1 MQAADGIIFAM
12 TLTRE
17 EVLHIAE
24 LARLELTEDEVEAYR
39 QQLSAVLAYFERL
52 REVDTGDI
60 PPTAS
65 VLPPRSVLRPDEPRP
80 GLSREAL
87 LANAAEVEAGQFR
100 VPPVFE

>member
-1 MQAADGIIFAM
+1 MI
-12 TLTRE
+12 TRE
-17 EVLHIAE
+17 DVLHIAA
-24 LARLELTEDEVEAYR
+24 LARLELTEAEVEEYQR
-39 QQLSAVLAYFERL
+39 QLSAVLEYFSRL
-52 REVDTGDI
+52 QSVDTGDI

-87 LANAAEVEAGQFR
+87 LSNAPEVEDGQFR

>member
-1 MQAADGIIFAM
+1 MI
-12 TLTRE
+12 TRE
-17 EVLHIAE
+17 DVLHIAA
-24 LARLELTEDEVEAYR
+24 LARLELTEAEVEEYQR
-39 QQLSAVLAYFERL
+39 QLSAVLEYFSRL
-52 REVDTGDI
+52 QSVDTGDI

-87 LANAAEVEAGQFR
+87 LSNASEVEDGQFR